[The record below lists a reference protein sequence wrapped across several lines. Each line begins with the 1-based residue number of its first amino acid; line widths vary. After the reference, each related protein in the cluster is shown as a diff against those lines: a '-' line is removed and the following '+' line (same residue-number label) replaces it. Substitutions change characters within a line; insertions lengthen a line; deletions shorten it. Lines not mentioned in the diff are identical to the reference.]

1 MKKKS
6 IPNNQKGAIALIF
19 IILLVLVFFG
29 FLTLGFDAGRWYA
42 AKSKAQEACDAA
54 VLAGIQAY
62 GITNWKSLAEDVARE
77 NFPQGYLGFHRDTDG
92 ISIVGT
98 VISGEPRVE
107 GTIRVSAETYF
118 GGFIGIDTAEV
129 CVSCAAG
136 RIPLEIMLVLD
147 RSRSMKSNFDDLRDA
162 AKGFVDHFETTQ
174 EVDKMGLITYAT
186 GVTVDFPLTSNF
198 VVGGIKDKIEEALTK
213 EKWGTW
219 IVEPGAGGTQGGW
232 FNPGDVDTNMED
244 ALDQADDEEDRKGD
258 ATTTFT
264 KYAWNEPQSERAKQ
278 FLIFFTNGLACAFRG
293 PFTRNGITYD
303 GVIPDP
309 FNSGWGG
316 SSAPPEY
323 NYRKGVDVC
332 PLPLD
337 DYGKIIYEVYNV
349 GYLRNPYDGSKWVLD
364 ENGTRVNVYFLPTGD
379 GNSTDGNFTEE
390 TQCKWDC
397 PAGNYTPYE
406 NTRWHVFGTE
416 ACPESIYNSEYDEC
430 EDDYSIAGYSSPY
443 CNVSEWD
450 YLLASGYVLDTC
462 KKMTKY
468 HARKL
473 KEQGIIIYCIG
484 LGSVDSTFLK
494 KIANT
499 DDQYKKD
506 PTDGDLTMIF
516 NDIADAIKKQVHL
529 L

>member
-147 RSRSMKSNFDDLRDA
+147 RSGSMQGQALTDVKTA
-162 AKGFVDHFETTQ
+162 AKSFVDNFAETQ
-174 EVDKMGLITYAT
+174 EVDKIGLITYAT
-186 GVTVDFPLTSNF
+186 GVKVDFPLKNNF
-198 VVGGIKDKIEEALTK
+198 VADGIKTEIGNISL
-213 EKWGTW
+213 GT
-219 IVEPGAGGTQGGW
+219 
-232 FNPGDVDTNMED
+232 NPGDYDTNMED
-244 ALDQADDEEDRKGD
+244 ALDQADDDEERNGD

-264 KYAWNEPQSERAKQ
+264 KYAWDVPQSERAKQ
-278 FLIFFTNGLACAFRG
+278 FLIFFTDGVPEAFRG
-293 PFTRNGITYD
+293 LFTRNGITYD

-309 FNSGWGG
+309 GDHSWDERRNDFLKLGELCPNL
-316 SSAPPEY
+316 APS
-323 NYRKGVDVC
+323 
-332 PLPLD
+332 D
-337 DYGKIIYEVYNV
+337 DQVVHNV
-349 GYLRNPYDGSKWVLD
+349 GWLHDPYTG
-364 ENGTRVNVYFLPTGD
+364 ENIVNNHVDPDTGVKVFVRYGNGRVDFLPTGD
-379 GNSTDGNFTEE
+379 GNSTEK

-397 PAGNYTPYE
+397 SGTNATYE

-416 ACPESIYNSEYDEC
+416 ACPESIYNSEYGEC
-430 EDDYSIAGYSSPY
+430 EDDYPIDDYCDPDMCDVPYSGGLPPCCNSPY
-443 CNVSEWD
+443 CKVSEWD
-450 YLLASGYVLDTC
+450 LLASGYVLDTC

-484 LGSVDSTFLK
+484 LGNVDSTLLK

-499 DDQYKKD
+499 DDQYKKA
-506 PTDGDLTMIF
+506 PTDGDLTTIF